1 MFYTI
6 TFSGFRSHP
15 KPNFTVMIVCVILNL
30 RFVNR
35 SIDFD
40 DLRRAMRVI
49 GFKIN
54 QDDLNEVSGEV
65 SGLDRSIDRC

>member
-1 MFYTI
+1 
-6 TFSGFRSHP
+6 
-15 KPNFTVMIVCVILNL
+15 MIVCVILNL